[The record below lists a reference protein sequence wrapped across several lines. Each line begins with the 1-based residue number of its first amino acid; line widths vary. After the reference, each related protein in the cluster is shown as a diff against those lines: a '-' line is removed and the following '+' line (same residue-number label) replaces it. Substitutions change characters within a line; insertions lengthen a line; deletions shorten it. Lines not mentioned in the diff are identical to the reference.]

1 MSGGGGDGD
10 GNLPSVDHVPLCNEG
25 AVVKMYIGNVDPI
38 ELSENFTDFINLVYF
53 SLLSHNLKLS

>member
-38 ELSENFTDFINLVYF
+38 EMLAHTHS
-53 SLLSHNLKLS
+53 S